1 MFSRFRRH
9 IKVNRSLTF
18 STNRN
23 SNILVPFTPENWPNP
38 MQNLSA
44 RKVHRRDLFGFDALE
59 WSILLGGIVIGS
71 LMLLLL

>member
-1 MFSRFRRH
+1 
-9 IKVNRSLTF
+9 
-18 STNRN
+18 
-23 SNILVPFTPENWPNP
+23 VPFTPENWPNP